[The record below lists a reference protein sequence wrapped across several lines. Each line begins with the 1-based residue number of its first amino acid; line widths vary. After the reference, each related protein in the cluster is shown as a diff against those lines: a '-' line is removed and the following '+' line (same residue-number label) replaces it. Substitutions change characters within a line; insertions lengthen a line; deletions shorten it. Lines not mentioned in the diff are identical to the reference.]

1 MEKREGD
8 RKQDTERKVREYL
21 RYYNL
26 GLVFLV
32 GFGLP
37 TAVGIWLDR
46 RWGTGAW
53 LTILGAAVGFTT
65 AIYSIYGALY
75 GRKGKRNDK
84 RDDRR

>member
-8 RKQDTERKVREYL
+8 RKEQKERKAAEYL
-21 RYYNL
+21 RYSHL
-26 GLVFLV
+26 GLQFLI

-46 RWGTGAW
+46 RWGTVV
-53 LTILGAAVGFTT
+53 LFTILGIALGFT
-65 AIYSIYGALY
+65 AALYSIYGELY
-75 GRKGKRNDK
+75 GRGGKRKDK